1 MDGALGSPTWWGHTA
16 HGRVGAGRPHG
27 PLQLKPSYN
36 QNSDPPARATRPYGI
51 NSRSRPRPALLSPP
65 RPPPL
70 PAPGLPPPPPP
81 ASPSGSAVRPGTPS
95 RGQRGESGRE
105 EEAAA
110 AAAADPAAL
119 LPSAGAGANFTGA
132 ARVPSARPGRAELKG
147 TERNGTAA
155 LPAPSVLPR
164 PRPARRS
171 PALPP
176 LLSVLWRLR
185 PRPP

>member
-81 ASPSGSAVRPGTPS
+81 PASPSGSAVRPGTPS

-132 ARVPSARPGRAELKG
+132 ARVPSARPGR
-147 TERNGTAA
+147 TERNGTE
-155 LPAPSVLPR
+155 PQRCPPR
-164 PRPARRS
+164 RYSPGLARRGAHLRSRRCS
-171 PALPP
+171 PCCGGSGRA
-176 LLSVLWRLR
+176 R
-185 PRPP
+185 PK